1 MLRLQL
7 LKFLVHDCLSLVFL
21 SLVFFLGVNVIQ
33 AEKSPVI
40 AINYSVNRRGY
51 IMFG

>member
-1 MLRLQL
+1 
-7 LKFLVHDCLSLVFL
+7 LVFE
-21 SLVFFLGVNVIQ
+21 LVFFGETHT